1 MTDSV
6 DWIENRLEVT
16 GPDQALQEFVMAAEG
31 PGVVLWERPAGEDL
45 AYWSALLLQGGAPS
59 PRAADKLA
67 RRYEDKVYLAI
78 EDARTAKKCFRRDCG
93 LRPIFAVPARATGP
107 GLRCLPATT

>member
-1 MTDSV
+1 MTGSV

-31 PGVVLWERPAGEDL
+31 SGFVPWERPGGEDQ

-59 PRAADKLA
+59 AAVATRLA
-67 RRYEDKVYLAI
+67 RRLEDKLWTSI
-78 EDARTAKKCFRRDCG
+78 ESARMSRYHSSF
-93 LRPIFAVPARATGP
+93 TG
-107 GLRCLPATT
+107 